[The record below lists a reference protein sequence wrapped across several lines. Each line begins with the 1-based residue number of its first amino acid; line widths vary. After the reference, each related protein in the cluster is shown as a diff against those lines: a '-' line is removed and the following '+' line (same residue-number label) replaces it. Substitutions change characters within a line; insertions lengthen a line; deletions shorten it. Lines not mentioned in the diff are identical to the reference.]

1 MNADIMKTKILY
13 LMKYEQR
20 HLRSHKVAILS
31 QNNKILKYIS
41 LFKKTLYDFFF
52 ILKSFI

>member
-31 QNNKILKYIS
+31 KNNKILKYIS
-41 LFKKTLYDFFF
+41 LFKKTLYDFF
-52 ILKSFI
+52 LS